1 MRRMNGIGA
10 LIFIAALFL
19 IEYYSFSALKFSLRA
34 ARPVTRHWAFGIYA
48 VVSLLW
54 LATLI
59 SFPVLRTAEMSQSL
73 RNVLISFAMGFL
85 IAKLAVA
92 LILGIDDIRRFFYS
106 LAGLFFTPDEV
117 PSQVIQ
123 GMSRSQFFNRA
134 ALLFGG
140 SLFGVLLY
148 GMSNRYNYQIKKIK
162 LAFDNLPHPFK
173 GLKIVQISDIHSGS
187 LNNLEGVR
195 KGIEMI
201 MAQQPDIIFFTGDL
215 VNNKSEEMDDHMD
228 LFSALKAPMG
238 VYSILG
244 NHDYGDYVQWESEA
258 SKQANLQRLKTI
270 HQQLGWRL
278 LLNEHI
284 VLEREGQQI
293 GVIGVENIS
302 SKRFHSYG
310 DLSKAYQGS
319 ESLPFKILLSHDPS
333 HWDGETN
340 QKFKDIDL
348 TLSGHTH
355 GMQFGVEIP
364 GIKWSPVQYFYKQWA
379 GIYQEGK
386 QFLYVNRGFGFL
398 GYPGRVGIMPEITV
412 INLV

>member
-1 MRRMNGIGA
+1 MRRMNGLGA
-10 LIFIAALFL
+10 LIFIAVLLL
-19 IEYYSFSALKFSLRA
+19 IEYYAFSALKFAVRSA
-34 ARPVTRHWAFGIYA
+34 KPVTRSWILGVYA

-54 LATLI
+54 IATLV
-59 SFPVLRTAEMSQSL
+59 SFPMIRTAEMSQSL

-92 LILGIDDIRRFFYS
+92 LILGIDDIRRFLYS
-106 LAGLFFTPDEV
+106 LAGLFFQQDEI
-117 PSQVIQ
+117 PGHVIK
-123 GMSRSQFFNRA
+123 GMSRSQFLNRA

-148 GMSNRYNYQIKKIK
+148 GMSNRYNYQVKKIK
-162 LAFDNLPHPFK
+162 LAFDNLPNPFK

-187 LNNLEGVR
+187 LNNLAGVR

-201 MAQQPDIIFFTGDL
+201 MAQKPDIIFFTGDL

-228 LFSALKAPMG
+228 VFSALKAPMG

-244 NHDYGDYVQWESEA
+244 NHDYGDYVEWESEA
-258 SKQANLQRLKTI
+258 SRQANLNRLKSI

-310 DLSKAYQGS
+310 DLAKAYQGA
-319 ESLPFKILLSHDPS
+319 EALPFKILLSHDPS

-340 QKFKDIDL
+340 QKFQDIDL

-364 GIKWSPVQYFYKQWA
+364 GLRWSPVQYFYKQWA
-379 GIYQEGK
+379 GVYQQGK

-398 GYPGRVGIMPEITV
+398 GYPGRV
-412 INLV
+412 

>member
-10 LIFIAALFL
+10 VIFIAVLLL
-19 IEYYSFSALKFSLRA
+19 IEYYAFSALKFAVRSA
-34 ARPVTRHWAFGIYA
+34 KPVTRTWILGVYA
-48 VVSLLW
+48 IVSLLW
-54 LATLI
+54 LATLV
-59 SFPVLRTAEMSQSL
+59 SFPMIRTAEMSQSL

-92 LILGIDDIRRFFYS
+92 LILGIDDIRRFLYS
-106 LAGLFFTPDEV
+106 LAGLFFPQHEIPV
-117 PSQVIQ
+117 QVMK

-148 GMSNRYNYQIKKIK
+148 GMSNRYNYQVKKIK

-187 LNNLEGVR
+187 LNNLAGVR
-195 KGIEMI
+195 KGIDLI
-201 MAQQPDIIFFTGDL
+201 MAQKPDIIFFTGDL
-215 VNNKSEEMDDHMD
+215 VNNKSEEMDNHMD
-228 LFSALKAPMG
+228 VFSALKAPMG

-244 NHDYGDYVQWESEA
+244 NHDYGDYVEWESEA
-258 SKQANLQRLKTI
+258 SKQANLNRLKSI

-310 DLSKAYQGS
+310 DLAKAYQGS
-319 ESLPFKILLSHDPS
+319 EALPFKILLSHDPS

-340 QKFKDIDL
+340 QKFQDIDL

-355 GMQFGVEIP
+355 GMQFGVDIP
-364 GIKWSPVQYFYKQWA
+364 GLKWSPVQYFYKQWA
-379 GIYQEGK
+379 GIYQQGK

-412 INLV
+412 IHLV